1 VVASVLL
8 YFVGGLLGKAASLV
22 TQPVYLA
29 RHWITES
36 GGTVPS
42 FFRSQNELIGEINT
56 LREQLAAGSGKNAT
70 LSRVLAENDELR
82 SLLNIADTK
91 RIVAGVIGRPP
102 NLPYDSLLIDQ
113 GSGDGV
119 REGAVVYHGDDHAI
133 GYVSRAYSATA
144 LVTLFSTPGVEA
156 TAYIFGPDIYA
167 TVYGEGGGVIR
178 ISVPQGI
185 TLTKGDVVVMPTLE
199 GGVIGSIEE
208 IESVP
213 TQPEQHAFIIGS
225 IPIQSIRLL
234 SVSTRVIESIS
245 FEEAENAVTSFDVGA
260 LTIDVP
266 EAILAN
272 EEGSTTTATS
282 TDITDINEGIIE

>member
-1 VVASVLL
+1 M
-8 YFVGGLLGKAASLV
+8 
-22 TQPVYLA
+22 
-29 RHWITES
+29 
-36 GGTVPS
+36 
-42 FFRSQNELIGEINT
+42 
-56 LREQLAAGSGKNAT
+56 
-70 LSRVLAENDELR
+70 
-82 SLLNIADTK
+82 
-91 RIVAGVIGRPP
+91 
-102 NLPYDSLLIDQ
+102 
-113 GSGDGV
+113 
-119 REGAVVYHGDDHAI
+119 
-133 GYVSRAYSATA
+133 
-144 LVTLFSTPGVEA
+144 
-156 TAYIFGPDIYA
+156 
-167 TVYGEGGGVIR
+167 YGEGGGVIR